1 MLRQRVRDSALIGHD
16 YHAATRAELHSR
28 QFAQIERWT
37 EVGYRH
43 SSWNVVCR
51 IETRDRWTYR
61 LDHYRSRRRG
71 WVSGCRRRTR
81 RAGQVGASVIHEPDH
96 MRQGGVIAQLAVFI
110 TGNVIDLADGCK
122 HFRL

>member
-1 MLRQRVRDSALIGHD
+1 MPCGQVHLADGPFVIQRRKPVDSLHRTSGQPALEGVGQRVRIPRVLDLEDFYTSRLQMLCQRGRNSAFIRHD

-61 LDHYRSRRRG
+61 LDHYRS
-71 WVSGCRRRTR
+71 
-81 RAGQVGASVIHEPDH
+81 
-96 MRQGGVIAQLAVFI
+96 
-110 TGNVIDLADGCK
+110 
-122 HFRL
+122 